1 MKEFT
6 LEASFNNVGW
16 LRKQLIKFLLWG
28 WQFTVKLPEDWQE
41 MSLNQYLVVCKELLQ
56 EKPKHVT
63 HSAILLQ
70 LLSINKYAKS
80 LVGADDAYTFLLPC
94 LDFLQMP
101 IVLDEPKVK
110 RLKGSYFGPGKNLLG
125 LCLKQYGL
133 AELLCQRF
141 METKDKELLIHLAV
155 LLYPCTVFQPR
166 KQELFESLKEE
177 NQAKRFALF
186 KTLPEHVIFAAYLNY
201 LGLRNSFILG
211 FKNFYP
217 SVKTKGTEGGEQEP
231 TDWQALIINI
241 SNGPFGDYQST
252 SMEPIGNA
260 MKYLDLQAQKVKKT
274 PVIEEE

>member
-1 MKEFT
+1 
-6 LEASFNNVGW
+6 
-16 LRKQLIKFLLWG
+16 
-28 WQFTVKLPEDWQE
+28 
-41 MSLNQYLVVCKELLQ
+41 
-56 EKPKHVT
+56 
-63 HSAILLQ
+63 
-70 LLSINKYAKS
+70 
-80 LVGADDAYTFLLPC
+80 
-94 LDFLQMP
+94 
-101 IVLDEPKVK
+101 
-110 RLKGSYFGPGKNLLG
+110 
-125 LCLKQYGL
+125 
-133 AELLCQRF
+133 
-141 METKDKELLIHLAV
+141 
-155 LLYPCTVFQPR
+155 
-166 KQELFESLKEE
+166 LFESLKEE